1 MRGGGITSRAP
12 RLLTALGAI
21 AALAA
26 CHYQPKVEENALPR
40 PEEYKEY
47 FRDYV
52 RNERTDP
59 TGIRD
64 AAISAPAL
72 RTVAPNTMRYVVCFR
87 YTAKDNNDTRRYDQ
101 PKTVAA
107 IFYDRR
113 VAQYTGPTPELCG
126 QAVYQPFPELQKVCR
141 EATCPR

>member
-1 MRGGGITSRAP
+1 MAM
-12 RLLTALGAI
+12 RLLPALAFA

-26 CHYQPKVEENALPR
+26 CHYEPKVEENALPR

-47 FRDYV
+47 FEDYV

-64 AAISAPAL
+64 ASISTPAL
-72 RTVAPNTMRYVVCFR
+72 RTVAPNTVRYVICVK
-87 YTAKDNNDTRRYDQ
+87 YTAKDNSDTRRYDQ
-101 PKTVAA
+101 PKALAA

-113 VAQYTGPTPELCG
+113 VTQYTGATPELCG
-126 QAVYQPFPELQKVCR
+126 QAVYQPFPELQRLCR
-141 EATCPR
+141 EKICPR